1 MVYEYDGTF
10 FGFLSALFDGYYDGV
25 QQITAITA
33 SPERDLFSDVKT
45 VDTNPGKAGRIIR
58 ALQEQC
64 GMKACHY
71 LYYGFMAEEENRE
84 TWLLRYIRLAFHY
97 KREFLHHLSEEPV
110 WKVRQMARRT
120 GNERHKLLGLLRF
133 RELSGG
139 LLYAPVAPTC
149 CVVPLMAPH
158 FAARLSQD
166 AWVIHDVKRGFAVV
180 YDKKSYLSS
189 KSACVTMTWTFQ
201 TTKKRWNHCGNG
213 IMQLFPSRNDAMI
226 LSAVHLCRKNIGP
239 ISSKTVITLR
249 DSIASCMKSNS
260 KMGKSIFSFFA
271 LVI

>member
-180 YDKKSYLSS
+180 YDKKKLSLVEVCMRNYDLDLS
-189 KSACVTMTWTFQ
+189 DNEKAMESLWQRYFATISI
-201 TTKKRWNHCGNG
+201 KER
-213 IMQLFPSRNDAMI
+213 RNDIVRRSFMPKKYWPYLI
-226 LSAVHLCRKNIGP
+226 E
-239 ISSKTVITLR
+239 
-249 DSIASCMKSNS
+249 DSYHS
-260 KMGKSIFSFFA
+260 
-271 LVI
+271 